1 MTTSVTQ
8 PRTGR
13 KIQSDKIV
21 RRRNQMRDDLL
32 EAAIRLIT
40 AHGFAAVSVEDLIE
54 DVGMSRR
61 TFYGFFANK
70 HELAA
75 AVLNPIFDAAVAALK
90 QIKKDK
96 PPTLLPRLVDLYLIL
111 WHDHRSGLM
120 LLDHIDDSIFPYIE
134 QGHKDYGT
142 RLKQLLKA
150 AEKNGELLNDSADY
164 SFRIVNRTAVRL
176 LKVYQDHSDLDAEYR
191 RSFLAL
197 ISKPQMDLLKS

>member
-8 PRTGR
+8 PRAGR

-32 EAAIRLIT
+32 EAATRLIT

-75 AVLNPIFDAAVAALK
+75 AVLNPIFDGAVKALK

-96 PPTLLPRLVDLYLIL
+96 PPALLPCLADLYLSL
-111 WHDHRSGLM
+111 WQDHQRGLM

-134 QGHKDYGT
+134 EGHRDYGK

-150 AEKNGELLNDSADY
+150 AEKNGELLNDSTDY

-197 ISKPQMDLLKS
+197 ISKPQMPLLKG